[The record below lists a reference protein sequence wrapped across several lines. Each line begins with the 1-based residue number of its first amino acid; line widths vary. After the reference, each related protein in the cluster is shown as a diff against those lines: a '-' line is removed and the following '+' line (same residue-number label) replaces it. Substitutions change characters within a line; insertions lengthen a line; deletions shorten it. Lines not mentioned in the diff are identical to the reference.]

1 METDTDVRAD
11 EQPQVAAEVV
21 APVGRDAFLGHSGK
35 LREDTVLVDG
45 LGPVLVKEL
54 NGFERAE
61 VIETQATT
69 RGRVDVKGYQRLLLL
84 YGLADPESPDGARTP
99 LLRKEDLDQA
109 MRLGAAAIER
119 LCERVEQLSGLS
131 VDAEA
136 LAEARFPG
144 ASREDPVL
152 PDRS

>member
-1 METDTDVRAD
+1 MHTDPAIESPPVTEA
-11 EQPQVAAEVV
+11 QP

-35 LREDTVLVDG
+35 LREDLVEIRG

-54 NGFERAE
+54 NGIERAE
-61 VIETQATT
+61 VIETQATGS
-69 RGRVDVKGYQRLLLL
+69 RGVDVKGYQRMLLL
-84 YGLADPESPDGARTP
+84 YGLADPESPEGARTP

-119 LCERVEQLSGLS
+119 LCERIEELSGLS

-136 LAEARFPG
+136 LAEAAFR
-144 ASREDPVL
+144 RE
-152 PDRS
+152 S